1 MKSMREKQQM
11 LALTGLRFI
20 AALWVFL
27 FHIQIRWPLSNNFMV
42 RNILDQGAVGTSI
55 FFMLS
60 GFLLA
65 YRYADSRSSLRTYLI
80 ARFARIYPIY
90 MVAAVVTLPW
100 LGVNFDGNS
109 LQGILHKVAKIVLLI
124 VSNIF
129 LVQAWFPPY
138 FSFWN
143 NGASWSISVEAFL
156 YLILPLTLPILRS
169 ATKKKLLVIVL
180 ICYFLAAA
188 PGISASLYES
198 PLSHI
203 YYSVPIFRLPEFL
216 IGACIYFFMRQGYE
230 YQRGIIVQVMTLL
243 LFLFYL
249 GIAGHKLPLYVG
261 HNWIAIP
268 CIGFF
273 IFSLSSERGF
283 AAQFLSLPFFEWLG
297 KISYCFYSF
306 QALIILLLIDNHE
319 EIVEFLPVLSNNKFL
334 AAVVFFVLTFC
345 SAVGYC
351 FIENPSHKW
360 IIQKWSKIVN

>member
-1 MKSMREKQQM
+1 MKSMKEKQQI

-42 RNILDQGAVGTSI
+42 RNILDQGAVGMSI

-109 LQGILHKVAKIVLLI
+109 LQGILHKVAKIVLLV

-143 NGASWSISVEAFL
+143 NGASWSISVEAFF
-156 YLILPLTLPILRS
+156 YLMLPLTFPILLS

-216 IGACIYFFMRQGYE
+216 IGACIYFVMRQGYE

-243 LFLFYL
+243 LFTVYL

-334 AAVVFFVLTFC
+334 AAGVFVVLTSC
-345 SAVGYC
+345 SAVGYY
-351 FIENPSHKW
+351 FIENPLHKR
-360 IIQKWSKIVN
+360 IIQKWSKVN